1 MKRVLVLSMA
11 LTMVTAI
18 LILGIQYT
26 THAQR
31 SEERLDMPPGM
42 FDTKTMI
49 MQELERSWTYL
60 SLDMNITDDQFIK
73 ARKVYQESWIK
84 YKEIADKSE
93 QESGD
98 RETMQAV
105 KVESDKLKA
114 KRTEKLK
121 EILSE
126 EEMKKLT
133 EYENKPQDRNQR
145 RMMPR

>member
-1 MKRVLVLSMA
+1 
-11 LTMVTAI
+11 MVTAM

-26 THAQR
+26 TNAQR
-31 SEERLDMPPGM
+31 PEERPDMPLGM
-42 FDTKTMI
+42 SDTKTMI
-49 MQELERSWTYL
+49 MQELERSWAYL

-114 KRTEKLK
+114 KRTGKLK

-133 EYENKPQDRNQR
+133 EYENKPQDREQR

>member
-1 MKRVLVLSMA
+1 MKRILVLSMA
-11 LTMVTAI
+11 LTMVTAM

-26 THAQR
+26 TNAQR
-31 SEERLDMPPGM
+31 PEERPDMPPGM
-42 FDTKTMI
+42 SDTKTMI

-105 KVESDKLKA
+105 KVESDKLKV
-114 KRTEKLK
+114 KRTGKLK

>member
-1 MKRVLVLSMA
+1 MKRVLVLSIA
-11 LTMVTAI
+11 LTMVTI
-18 LILGIQYT
+18 VLILGIQYT
-26 THAQR
+26 TQAQR
-31 SEERLDMPPGM
+31 PEGRPDMPPGM
-42 FDTKTMI
+42 FDTKTII
-49 MQELERSWTYL
+49 MQELERSWAFL
-60 SLDMNITDDQFIK
+60 SLDMNITDEQFIK

-105 KVESDKLKA
+105 KVGSDKLKA

-121 EILSE
+121 DILSE

-133 EYENKPQDRNQR
+133 EYENKPQDQNQR

>member
-1 MKRVLVLSMA
+1 MKRILVLSMA

-26 THAQR
+26 TQAQR
-31 SEERLDMPPGM
+31 SEERPDMFPGM

-60 SLDMNITDDQFIK
+60 SLDMNITDEQFIK

-121 EILSE
+121 DILSE

>member
-1 MKRVLVLSMA
+1 MKRVLVLSVA
-11 LTMVTAI
+11 LTVVTAI

-26 THAQR
+26 TQAQR
-31 SEERLDMPPGM
+31 PEGRPDMPPGM

-60 SLDMNITDDQFIK
+60 SLDMNVTDDQFIK
-73 ARKVYQESWIK
+73 ARKVYQESWTK

-98 RETMQAV
+98 REAMQAV
-105 KVESDKLKA
+105 KAELDKLKA

-133 EYENKPQDRNQR
+133 EYENKPQVRNQR